1 MHYSNCKLG
10 IKNYTLYISMNKFKL
25 QSLKGIFP
33 KWYKYAAIVFASSIF
48 IGYLCTIAFNLQFT
62 FAHLLVD
69 SVGNSLIIWVGC
81 MAIVGLVWKLFPWER
96 KPILHLLTEILLIL
110 VYLAVFI
117 SGVNYHNNYQTNI
130 SFMEGLH
137 AHSTDIVFT
146 LLITFLVTTIH
157 EAVFFYKQWQLHFSN
172 SIILEKDKLE
182 AQYNALKAQVNPH
195 FLFNSLNSLMSLLEN
210 NPKAEQY
217 VQDLSDYL
225 RYVLL
230 SNAREEVTLGEEIEN
245 LEKFFHLQK
254 LRFEENLHVII
265 EIQSD
270 LYQYSIPPLVL
281 QMLVD
286 NCIKHNV
293 ISSKKP
299 LYINIFS
306 VGNRL
311 TVQNNLQKKHT
322 ETSTGQGLKN
332 IEGRFR
338 FLSDEAMKI
347 ESNEEHFTVTIP
359 LIKTKSFNLS

>member
-1 MHYSNCKLG
+1 
-10 IKNYTLYISMNKFKL
+10 MNKFKF

-33 KWYKYAAIVFASSIF
+33 KWYKYLGIILASSIF
-48 IGYLCTIAFNLQFT
+48 IGYLCSLAFNLHISVSYF
-62 FAHLLVD
+62 LIN
-69 SVGNSLIIWVGC
+69 SVGNSVVIWGGC
-81 MAIVGLVWKLFPWER
+81 IAIVSVVWKLFPWER
-96 KPILHLLTEILLIL
+96 KPVLHLLTEVFLIL
-110 VYLAVFI
+110 IYLVIFI
-117 SGVNYHNNYQTNI
+117 ASVILYNIHHTNVTFI
-130 SFMEGLH
+130 EGLH

-172 SIILEKDKLE
+172 SIVLEKDKLE

-195 FLFNSLNSLMSLLEN
+195 FLFNSLNSLISLLDN
-210 NPKAEQY
+210 NPIAEQY

-230 SNAREEVTLGEEIEN
+230 SNSREEVSLAEEIEN

-254 LRFEENLHVII
+254 LRFEENLHVKIDVQ
-265 EIQSD
+265 ED
-270 LYQYSIPPLVL
+270 LFQYHIPPLVL

-299 LYINIFS
+299 LYITIFS
-306 VGNRL
+306 EGNKI
-311 TVQNNLQKKHT
+311 TVQNNLQKKLT
-322 ETSTGQGLKN
+322 ESSTGQGLKN

-338 FLSDEAMKI
+338 FISDEPIEI
-347 ESNEEHFTVTIP
+347 ESNDQYFSVTIP
-359 LIKTKSFNLS
+359 LIKTQ